1 MEIAHVALALVVV
14 LWLAMSLCKIDV
26 WCGGCGGGSAGG
38 PNGDGCKRLS
48 LQWERVVCHLQCGG
62 GGSGAVVVVVVA
74 VGVFHKTTG
83 AIIAMDMATGAMAN
97 GRLCRPR
104 FCIGR
109 GTVVFNVL
117 VTCSVVLVLATAEV
131 VQVAVGRNQCCCCR
145 YGCMPDE
152 MKTSGM
158 RCKHPRQRMPFR
170 ATSSMKREPR
180 AARGGVAWAG
190 GLWAEVGAAFKPAR
204 SGCRAAGARLPQA
217 RNGLE
222 GPGARVARRTSLN
235 TPRSNPPRLPLSLAE
250 SATPA

>member
-1 MEIAHVALALVVV
+1 MEIAHVALALVVA

-62 GGSGAVVVVVVA
+62 GGSGAVVVVVV
-74 VGVFHKTTG
+74 GVFHKTTG

-109 GTVVFNVL
+109 GAVVFNVL
-117 VTCSVVLVLATAEV
+117 VTCSVALVLATAEV
-131 VQVAVGRNQCCCCR
+131 VQVAVGGNQCCCSR

-158 RCKHPRQRMPFR
+158 RCKHPRQRMLQEWLPGGWC
-170 ATSSMKREPR
+170 
-180 AARGGVAWAG
+180 AA
-190 GLWAEVGAAFKPAR
+190 
-204 SGCRAAGARLPQA
+204 AAGPERFGGPGGQGCPPNLPQHTA
-217 RNGLE
+217 LQ
-222 GPGARVARRTSLN
+222 PSTLATLACRV
-235 TPRSNPPRLPLSLAE
+235 SNASVA
-250 SATPA
+250 SPALDC